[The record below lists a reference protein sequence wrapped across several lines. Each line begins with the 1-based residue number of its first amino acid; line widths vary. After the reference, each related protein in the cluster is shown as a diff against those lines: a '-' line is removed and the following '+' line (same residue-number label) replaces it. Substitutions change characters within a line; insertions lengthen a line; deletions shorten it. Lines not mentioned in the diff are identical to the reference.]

1 MRPHTSAQF
10 QRESRDGEPAEER
23 IRAAFDVGNQK
34 QYVRG
39 ESCAQEMHCIRI
51 SLAYVIFRMTK
62 AKLLPLRQD
71 ENTIVLSLF
80 CIYSGIYCFDICRL
94 PAFSVF
100 YSTSERKQ
108 CNCLHSQRLVCSL

>member
-1 MRPHTSAQF
+1 MQPHTSAQF
-10 QRESRDGEPAEER
+10 QQESRDGEPAEER

-39 ESCAQEMHCIRI
+39 ESSSQEIHCIRI

-71 ENTIVLSLF
+71 ENTIILSLF

-94 PAFSVF
+94 LAFVVNASRNNVTA
-100 YSTSERKQ
+100 YIP
-108 CNCLHSQRLVCSL
+108 